1 MVQNFYGPEPETG
14 HMAGGLSQLLTGDGT
29 GNFKPVSPEESGL
42 VVFEDTKSLTRKD
55 MDGDGWKDL
64 IIGVN
69 NETSKSLRITTREQI
84 KMLS

>member
-14 HMAGGLSQLLTGDGT
+14 HMAGGLSQLLKGDGKGSFT
-29 GNFKPVSPEESGL
+29 PISPEKSGL

-55 MDGDGWKDL
+55 LNGDGWNDY

-69 NETSKSLRITTREQI
+69 NGNLKIFTNDSHFV
-84 KMLS
+84 